1 MGYNRN
7 MKELT
12 QRQKAILSL
21 LDGCPT
27 SLEVRTLT
35 GKVYASE
42 ATVRRDLKKLEERG
56 LILRTHGKALSA
68 RRVDNNS
75 PLDVRLQLAQ
85 ETKKRLARAAVL
97 ECVHHADVVMLDA
110 SSTVSYAVEYL
121 AEKKVKV
128 ITSGIRTLHMLA
140 QTELEFYST
149 GGQAVRASYSLAGPS
164 AEDYVMNFNAD
175 VCLVS
180 SHGLSPQGFAC
191 DTSEPES
198 SLRKVMMR
206 QSRLRVLLLDSSKL
220 GKTCWQNLC
229 HIREFDHVFCDKPLP
244 PELAAQVKCLHV
256 VEE

>member
-1 MGYNRN
+1 M
-7 MKELT
+7 
-12 QRQKAILSL
+12 SL
-21 LDGCPT
+21 LDGDPG
-27 SLEVRTLT
+27 SVEVRALT

-42 ATVRRDLKKLEERG
+42 ATVRRDLRKLEERG

-75 PLDVRLQLAQ
+75 SLDVRLQLAQ
-85 ETKKRLARAAVL
+85 EAKKRLARAAVQ
-97 ECVHHADVVMLDA
+97 ECVHAGDVVMLDA
-110 SSTVSYAVEYL
+110 SSTVTYAVEYL
-121 AEKKVKV
+121 AEKKAVV
-128 ITSGIRTLHMLA
+128 VTSGIRTLHLLA
-140 QTELEFYST
+140 QTDLVFYST

-164 AEDYVMNFNAD
+164 AEEYLTNFNAD

-198 SLRKVMMR
+198 SLRKAMMR

-244 PELAAQVKCLHV
+244 PELAAQVRCLHV